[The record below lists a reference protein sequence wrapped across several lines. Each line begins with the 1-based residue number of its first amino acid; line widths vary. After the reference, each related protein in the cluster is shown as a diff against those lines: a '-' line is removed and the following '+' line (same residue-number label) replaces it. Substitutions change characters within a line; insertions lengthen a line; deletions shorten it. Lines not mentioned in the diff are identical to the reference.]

1 MATTNINEDEW
12 LKFMEFIRRKYGN
25 NSSDFIRIND
35 YNNRSSR
42 SVAEYY
48 KRKYPTPTAD
58 ININDNLEKL
68 LKNASFIGLFN
79 LNDPVEI
86 PRFTEIYSETD
97 SLMQKLR
104 LNNSPQDDLYIKCNP
119 TDDTEGN
126 GFPNESTTNTTNTTS
141 TSGSDLTSIN
151 PVISSDEIYNNVGFQ
166 VLISAFIIAVVII
179 IGLTFGSIKTALG
192 NMGNPLNR
200 KPNSSNLSLLQTHR
214 MQIAA
219 AAVKDAKNLSIGKS
233 PIASKPSSVALWNK
247 LREQSAKVPQQQ
259 SKAQV
264 GIK

>member
-35 YNNRSSR
+35 YNIRASK
-42 SVAEYY
+42 SVADYY
-48 KRKYPTPTAD
+48 KQKYSITSINPT
-58 ININDNLEKL
+58 DNLEKL
-68 LKNASFIGLFN
+68 LGNESFIGLFN
-79 LNDPVEI
+79 LNYPVAI

-126 GFPNESTTNTTNTTS
+126 GFPNESTTNTTNTTN

-166 VLISAFIIAVVII
+166 VLISALIIAVVII
-179 IGLTFGSIKTALG
+179 IGLTFGSIKTQIQML
-192 NMGNPLNR
+192 R
-200 KPNSSNLSLLQTHR
+200 KPNSSNLSLEQKQHNL
-214 MQIAA
+214 IAA
-219 AAVKDAKNLSIGKS
+219 HKHKNAKNLPIASNPKAMWNKLLAAQSAKDAKNL
-233 PIASKPSSVALWNK
+233 
-247 LREQSAKVPQQQ
+247 
-259 SKAQV
+259 
-264 GIK
+264 

>member
-1 MATTNINEDEW
+1 MRKFRSTTDQYE
-12 LKFMEFIRRKYGN
+12 
-25 NSSDFIRIND
+25 
-35 YNNRSSR
+35 
-42 SVAEYY
+42 
-48 KRKYPTPTAD
+48 
-58 ININDNLEKL
+58 
-68 LKNASFIGLFN
+68 
-79 LNDPVEI
+79 
-86 PRFTEIYSETD
+86 
-97 SLMQKLR
+97 
-104 LNNSPQDDLYIKCNP
+104 LYIKCNP

-126 GFPNESTTNTTNTTS
+126 GFPNESTTNTTN

-192 NMGNPLNR
+192 NMGNPLYR
-200 KPNSSNLSLLQTHR
+200 KHNSSNLSLLQTHR

-219 AAVKDAKNLSIGKS
+219 AAVKDANNLSIGKS
-233 PIASKPSSVALWNK
+233 QIASKPSSVALWNK

>member
-35 YNNRSSR
+35 YNIRASK

-48 KRKYPTPTAD
+48 KRKYSITSINPT
-58 ININDNLEKL
+58 DNLEQL
-68 LKNASFIGLFN
+68 LGNPSFIGLFN
-79 LNDPVEI
+79 LDYPVTI
-86 PRFTEIYSETD
+86 PKFTEIYNETD
-97 SLMQKLR
+97 TLMRKFR
-104 LNNSPQDDLYIKCNP
+104 STTDQDDLYIKCNP

-126 GFPNESTTNTTNTTS
+126 GFPNESTTNTTNTTN

-179 IGLTFGSIKTALG
+179 FGLTIGSIKTALG
-192 NMGNPLNR
+192 NMGSPLYR
-200 KPNSSNLSLLQTHR
+200 KPNSSNLSLRQTHR
-214 MQIAA
+214 IIFAA
-219 AAVKDAKNLSIGKS
+219 AAVKDANNLPIGKP
-233 PIASKPSSVALWNK
+233 PIASNPKAVWNK
-247 LREQSAKVPQQQ
+247 LVAAQSAKDA
-259 SKAQV
+259 KNL
-264 GIK
+264 

>member
-1 MATTNINEDEW
+1 MTTTNINEDEW

-35 YNNRSSR
+35 YNIRSSR

-48 KRKYPTPTAD
+48 KQKYSITSINPT
-58 ININDNLEKL
+58 DNLEEL
-68 LKNASFIGLFN
+68 LENPSFIGLFN
-79 LNDPVEI
+79 LNYPVAI
-86 PRFTEIYSETD
+86 PKFTEIYNETD
-97 SLMQKLR
+97 TLMQKLR

-119 TDDTEGN
+119 TNDTGGN
-126 GFPNESTTNTTNTTS
+126 GFPNESTTNTTN

-166 VLISAFIIAVVII
+166 VLISVFIIAVVII
-179 IGLTFGSIKTALG
+179 IGLTFG

-200 KPNSSNLSLLQTHR
+200 KPNSSNLLLGQRHSS
-214 MQIAA
+214 ILASA

-247 LREQSAKVPQQQ
+247 LREQSAKVPQQR

>member
-1 MATTNINEDEW
+1 MTTTNINEDEW

-35 YNNRSSR
+35 YNIRSSR

-48 KRKYPTPTAD
+48 KQKYSITSINPT
-58 ININDNLEKL
+58 DNLEEL
-68 LKNASFIGLFN
+68 LENPSFIGLFN
-79 LNDPVEI
+79 LNYPVAI
-86 PRFTEIYSETD
+86 PKFTEIYNETD
-97 SLMQKLR
+97 TLMQKLR

-119 TDDTEGN
+119 TNDTGGN
-126 GFPNESTTNTTNTTS
+126 GFPNESTTNTTN

-166 VLISAFIIAVVII
+166 VLISVFIIAVVII
-179 IGLTFGSIKTALG
+179 IGLTFG

-200 KPNSSNLSLLQTHR
+200 KPNSSNLLLGQRHSS
-214 MQIAA
+214 ILASA

-247 LREQSAKVPQQQ
+247 LREQSAKVPQQR

-264 GIK
+264 GIM

>member
-1 MATTNINEDEW
+1 MATTNKNEDEW
-12 LKFMEFIRRKYGN
+12 LQFMEFIRRKYGN

-35 YNNRSSR
+35 YNSRSSK

-48 KRKYPTPTAD
+48 KQKYPTPTAD

-104 LNNSPQDDLYIKCNP
+104 LNNSPQDDLYIRCNP

-126 GFPNESTTNTTNTTS
+126 GFLNESTTASNGAASNGAAS
-141 TSGSDLTSIN
+141 NGAATSITT
-151 PVISSDEIYNNVGFQ
+151 PEISLANISNNVGFN
-166 VLISAFIIAVVII
+166 VLISVLILAVVFF
-179 IGLTFGSIKTALG
+179 IGFIFTNYLPTNTINRLSTTTRNTITSISRRAASATNVKT
-192 NMGNPLNR
+192 
-200 KPNSSNLSLLQTHR
+200 
-214 MQIAA
+214 
-219 AAVKDAKNLSIGKS
+219 
-233 PIASKPSSVALWNK
+233 
-247 LREQSAKVPQQQ
+247 
-259 SKAQV
+259 
-264 GIK
+264 

>member
-1 MATTNINEDEW
+1 MTTTNINEDEW

-35 YNNRSSR
+35 YNIRASK

-48 KRKYPTPTAD
+48 KRKYSITSINPT
-58 ININDNLEKL
+58 DNLEQL
-68 LKNASFIGLFN
+68 LGNPSFIGLFN
-79 LNDPVEI
+79 LNYPVAI
-86 PRFTEIYSETD
+86 PKFTEIYNETD
-97 SLMQKLR
+97 TLMRKFR
-104 LNNSPQDDLYIKCNP
+104 STTDQDDLYIKCNP

-126 GFPNESTTNTTNTTS
+126 GFPNESTTNTTN

-192 NMGNPLNR
+192 NMGNPLYR
-200 KPNSSNLSLLQTHR
+200 KHNSSNLSLLQTHR

-219 AAVKDAKNLSIGKS
+219 AAVKDANNLSIGKS
-233 PIASKPSSVALWNK
+233 QIASKPSSVALWNK

>member
-35 YNNRSSR
+35 YNIRASK

-48 KRKYPTPTAD
+48 KLKYSIPSINPT
-58 ININDNLEKL
+58 DNLEEL

-79 LNDPVEI
+79 LNDPVTI

-126 GFPNESTTNTTNTTS
+126 GFPNESTTNTTNT
-141 TSGSDLTSIN
+141 SGSDLTSIN
-151 PVISSDEIYNNVGFQ
+151 PVISSNEIYNNVGFQ

-192 NMGNPLNR
+192 NMGTYFSR
-200 KPNSSNLSLLQTHR
+200 KPNSSSTLARQAIVDVVEFYKTPMPKSVLSTVS
-214 MQIAA
+214 
-219 AAVKDAKNLSIGKS
+219 AVLRRQQPK
-233 PIASKPSSVALWNK
+233 KPAN
-247 LREQSAKVPQQQ
+247 
-259 SKAQV
+259 
-264 GIK
+264 IMN

>member
-35 YNNRSSR
+35 YNIRSSR

-48 KRKYPTPTAD
+48 KQKYSITSINPT
-58 ININDNLEKL
+58 DNLEQL
-68 LKNASFIGLFN
+68 LGNQSFIGLFN
-79 LNDPVEI
+79 LNYPVAI
-86 PRFTEIYSETD
+86 PKFTEIYNETD
-97 SLMQKLR
+97 TLMRKFR
-104 LNNSPQDDLYIKCNP
+104 STTDQDDLYIKCNP

-126 GFPNESTTNTTNTTS
+126 GFPNESTTNTTNTTN

-179 IGLTFGSIKTALG
+179 IGLTFGS
-192 NMGNPLNR
+192 MGNPLYR

>member
-35 YNNRSSR
+35 YNIRASK

-48 KRKYPTPTAD
+48 KQKYSITSINPT
-58 ININDNLEKL
+58 DNLEQL
-68 LKNASFIGLFN
+68 LGNQSFIGLFN
-79 LNDPVEI
+79 LNYPVAI
-86 PRFTEIYSETD
+86 PKFTEIYNETD
-97 SLMQKLR
+97 TLMRKFR
-104 LNNSPQDDLYIKCNP
+104 STTDQDDLYIKCNP

-126 GFPNESTTNTTNTTS
+126 GFPNESTTNTTNTTN

-179 IGLTFGSIKTALG
+179 IGLTFGNLRTYAFRNL
-192 NMGNPLNR
+192 
-200 KPNSSNLSLLQTHR
+200 NSSNTLARQALVDVVNFYKTPPIPKSVLSTVS
-214 MQIAA
+214 
-219 AAVKDAKNLSIGKS
+219 AVLRRQQPK
-233 PIASKPSSVALWNK
+233 KPAN
-247 LREQSAKVPQQQ
+247 
-259 SKAQV
+259 
-264 GIK
+264 IMN

>member
-1 MATTNINEDEW
+1 MTTTNINEDEW

-35 YNNRSSR
+35 YNIRASK
-42 SVAEYY
+42 SVADYY
-48 KRKYPTPTAD
+48 KGKYPSTSINPT
-58 ININDNLEKL
+58 DNLEEL

-79 LNDPVEI
+79 LDYPVTI
-86 PRFTEIYSETD
+86 PKFTEIYNETD
-97 SLMQKLR
+97 TLMRKFR
-104 LNNSPQDDLYIKCNP
+104 PTTDQDDLYIKCNP

-179 IGLTFGSIKTALG
+179 IGLTFRSIKTALG
-192 NMGNPLNR
+192 NIGSPFYR
-200 KPNSSNLSLLQTHR
+200 KPNSSNLSLRQTHV
-214 MQIAA
+214 
-219 AAVKDAKNLSIGKS
+219 AVPKEINIVKE
-233 PIASKPSSVALWNK
+233 AL
-247 LREQSAKVPQQQ
+247 
-259 SKAQV
+259 
-264 GIK
+264 